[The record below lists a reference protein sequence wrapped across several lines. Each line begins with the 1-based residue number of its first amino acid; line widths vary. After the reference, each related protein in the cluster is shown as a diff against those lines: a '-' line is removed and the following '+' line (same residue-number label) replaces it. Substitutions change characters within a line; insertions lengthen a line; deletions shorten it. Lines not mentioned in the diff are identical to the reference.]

1 MPRYVPKTYNN
12 RRGLRIIVG
21 IVITILLS
29 TVIIFLSLFFILSQY
44 VVDGQLVISWLDD
57 EPSTITPLPSPTP
70 TPSPS
75 PPPE

>member
-12 RRGLRIIVG
+12 RRGTRIIVG

-44 VVDGQLVISWLDD
+44 VVDGQLIISWLDD
-57 EPSTITPLPSPTP
+57 APATATPLPSP

>member
-1 MPRYVPKTYNN
+1 M
-12 RRGLRIIVG
+12 RIIVG
-21 IVITILLS
+21 IIITILLS

-57 EPSTITPLPSPTP
+57 APATAAPTPTP

>member
-12 RRGLRIIVG
+12 RRGMRIIVG
-21 IVITILLS
+21 IIITILLS

-57 EPSTITPLPSPTP
+57 APATAAPTPTP